1 MKSLK
6 HALALPLLLLAVQ
19 LQAADLPRALAVPGG
34 IAILPLAPAAEPA
47 PRAHF
52 NGKPVMVREA
62 DGWWRAVVGLPLSTQ
77 PGMQRLK
84 LSGESGEL
92 SFEVGTKKYAEQH
105 ITLSNKR
112 YVTPETRDLERIRR
126 DQARS
131 RAAFRSWQDTSPE
144 QTRFLLP
151 VEGIMSGPFGKRRF
165 FNGQPRKPHSGLDIA
180 AAEGT
185 PVKAPTAGRIV
196 ETGDYFFN
204 GKTVFIDHGQGLVSM
219 LCHLSRID
227 VQVGDRVERGQV
239 VAAVGK
245 TGRVTGA
252 HLHWSVSLNDA
263 RIDPALFLA
272 EESLAL
278 LSGN

>member
-1 MKSLK
+1 MKLLNY
-6 HALALPLLLLAVQ
+6 ALALLLLSSP

-34 IAILPLAPAAEPA
+34 IAILPLAPADGPA
-47 PRAHF
+47 PSAHF
-52 NGKPVMVREA
+52 NDKPVMVREA
-62 DGWWRAVVGLPLSTQ
+62 DGWWRAVIGLPLTTQ
-77 PGMQRLK
+77 PGMQRLR
-84 LSGESGEL
+84 LGGGEGEL
-92 SFEVGTKKYAEQH
+92 SFEVSDKQYAEQH

-112 YVTPETRDLERIRR
+112 YVTPEKMDMEHIRR

-131 RAAFRSWQDTSPE
+131 RAAFRLWREDSPE

-180 AAEGT
+180 APEGT
-185 PVKAPTAGRIV
+185 PVKAPTGGRIV

-227 VQVGDRVERGQV
+227 VEVGDVIERGQV

-263 RIDPALFLA
+263 RVDPALFLA

-278 LSGN
+278 LAGN